1 MPATMKKFIVLISV
15 SLFFISCSEDVSK
28 DISTDLT
35 QEADQFFRFSR
46 ALGESTY
53 LGNISYPDYSRI
65 TSAELP
71 GCPSIIKSPDSKIIV
86 LDYTSPMECE
96 QPNPIPRTGKIILD
110 FTLFNTLTP
119 TWSVTYENYL
129 YDGIAIK
136 GIRQFEGLSLNEN
149 QESFENLTIEFEKNL
164 SFIINGDLSYSTSRL
179 SFKPFALSIRGLI
192 EGRNPAGR
200 DFSLV
205 ITEAKEQLF
214 QCYREGWVL
223 PQTGKE
229 SWIVS
234 RGGSKS
240 IDYAV
245 SYENSADC
253 NPVVVSTLPDGRTLQ
268 LNP

>member
-1 MPATMKKFIVLISV
+1 MKKYIVLLSI
-15 SLFFISCSEDVSK
+15 SLFILSCSEDVSK

-35 QEADQFFRFSR
+35 QEADQFFRFSK
-46 ALGESTY
+46 AFGESTY
-53 LGNISYPDYSRI
+53 LGNISYSDYSRI

-71 GCPSIIKSPDSKIIV
+71 GCPTIIQSPDSRIIV

-96 QPNPIPRTGKIILD
+96 QLNSTPRTGKIILD
-110 FTLFNTLTP
+110 FTLSNTLTS
-119 TWSVTYENYL
+119 TWSVTYENYSF
-129 YDGIAIK
+129 DKISIK
-136 GIRQFEGLSLNEN
+136 GSRQFEGVSLNEN

-164 SFIINGDLSYSTSRL
+164 SFVINGDLSYSSSRL
-179 SFKPFALSIRGLI
+179 SLKPFALSTRGII

-223 PQTGKE
+223 PQTGNE

-240 IDYAV
+240 LDYDV
-245 SYENSADC
+245 SFQSSEDC
-253 NPVVVSTLPDGRTLQ
+253 NPVVISTLPDGRTLQ